1 MTLEMTYLAMY
12 GLVLIITIL
21 IQVLISASQHGL
33 LKLLGN
39 RENLSSVGVAE
50 RAGKT
55 VQNSVVAM
63 ALVAPAVLMLN
74 LANLSTPGT
83 ILAIQLFLTARIA
96 YAICFIVG
104 INYLRTVIWIVGFL
118 ATAYLYISLF

>member
-1 MTLEMTYLAMY
+1 MTLEMMYLAMY
-12 GLVLIITIL
+12 GLVLMTTIL

-33 LKLLGN
+33 LTLLGN
-39 RENLSSVGVAE
+39 RENLSSVGGAE

-63 ALVAPAVLMLN
+63 TLVAPAVLMLA

-104 INYLRTVIWIVGFL
+104 ITYLRTMIWIVGFI

>member
-12 GLVLIITIL
+12 GLVLITTIL

-33 LKLLGN
+33 LTLLGN
-39 RENLSSVGVAE
+39 RENLNSLGIAE

-63 ALVAPAVLMLN
+63 ALVAPAVLMLT

-104 INYLRTVIWIVGFL
+104 ITYLRTVIWIVGFL